1 MIATQFSSRV
11 KLQHCSQTYDKN
23 SWNYFNVV
31 WMYLVLDPRPSSAPG
46 TSSNQSTCDSP
57 PEIDNALYQPQ
68 DRYPEGAYIYYYCQ
82 DGFNG
87 DLEANNRLTC
97 AKLDQNRPQW
107 LGEQIQCKSS
117 TALGKITL
125 TVSTLH
131 NIR

>member
-1 MIATQFSSRV
+1 
-11 KLQHCSQTYDKN
+11 
-23 SWNYFNVV
+23 
-31 WMYLVLDPRPSSAPG
+31 MYLVLDPRPSSAPG

-82 DGFNG
+82 DGYNR

-125 TVSTLH
+125 KLGLH
-131 NIR
+131 WAIFAARESERLLWELSFRLSG